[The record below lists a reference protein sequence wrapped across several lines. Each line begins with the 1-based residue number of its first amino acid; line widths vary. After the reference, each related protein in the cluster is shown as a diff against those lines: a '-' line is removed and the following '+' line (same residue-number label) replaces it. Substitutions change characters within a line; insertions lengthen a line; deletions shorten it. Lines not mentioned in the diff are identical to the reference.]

1 VEFLGSAEICILS
14 VALGMD
20 LFSVAILIGMNHIKR
35 RVIVKASFVFAIF
48 HIVMLL
54 AGYYI
59 GRFLGGL
66 VDKLGVYS
74 DSSVLIIENCASIVG
89 AGVLVGLGILMLRES
104 FSKEDKLTNK
114 KKNPLKG
121 WTLIVLAVSVS
132 IDALAAGFSF
142 GMMEVDLIKLNII
155 LGSVIYV
162 ISTIGLSLGKQASK
176 LLGERSE
183 QVGGIVLVLL
193 GGNMLW
199 NLIS

>member
-1 VEFLGSAEICILS
+1 VKFLGSAEIFILS

-20 LFSVAILIGMNHIKR
+20 LFSVAILIGMNRIKR
-35 RVIVKASFVFAIF
+35 SVVFRASVVFAVF

-59 GRFLGGL
+59 GRFLGAF
-66 VDKLGVYS
+66 VDKLGIYS
-74 DSSVLIIENCASIVG
+74 GSSVLMMENCASIVG
-89 AGVLVGLGILMLRES
+89 AAVLVGLGILMLRES
-104 FSKEDKLTNK
+104 FSKEDKLRHK

-121 WTLIVLAVSVS
+121 WTLLVLAFSVS

-155 LGSVIYV
+155 LGSVIFA
-162 ISTIGLSLGKQASK
+162 ISAIGLSIGKQASK
-176 LLGERSE
+176 FLGERSE
-183 QVGGIVLVLL
+183 QIGGIVLILL

-199 NLIS
+199 SLIS

>member
-1 VEFLGSAEICILS
+1 MSSAEIFILS

-35 RVIVKASFVFAIF
+35 RVIAKASFVFAIF

-59 GRFLGGL
+59 GRFLGGV
-66 VDKLGVYS
+66 VDRLGVYS
-74 DSSVLIIENCASIVG
+74 GSSVLIIENCASIVG
-89 AGVLVGLGILMLRES
+89 AGVFVGLGILMLRES
-104 FSKEDKLTNK
+104 FSKEDKLKNK

-121 WTLIVLAVSVS
+121 WTLIVLAFSVS

-142 GMMEVDLIKLNII
+142 GMMEVDLIKLNVI
-155 LGSVIYV
+155 LGSVIYA

-183 QVGGIVLVLL
+183 QVGGIVLILL